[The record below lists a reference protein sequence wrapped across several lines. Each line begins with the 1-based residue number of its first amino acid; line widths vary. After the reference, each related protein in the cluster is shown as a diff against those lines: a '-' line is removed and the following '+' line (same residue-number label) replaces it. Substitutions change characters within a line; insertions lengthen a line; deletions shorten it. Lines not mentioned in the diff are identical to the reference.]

1 MVRPSAPGGTP
12 AASAVNPSYALP
24 TAPWRAAW
32 ATSSAPNWSRN
43 QVSAIPPVGQ
53 TGQ

>member
-1 MVRPSAPGGTP
+1 MISPSAPGGTP
-12 AASAVNPSYALP
+12 AASAVSLSYALP
-24 TAPWRAAW
+24 PATSRAAW
-32 ATSSAPNWSRN
+32 AISSAPNWSRN